1 MNRRTG
7 TTHSMRGL
15 LGETLAKRGLKLGV
29 NRARSVL
36 MWPQVVGPELARL
49 TRARN
54 QHGGTLFVE
63 ARDSAQA
70 HHLTMQRHHVLARL
84 RIAMG
89 DESVTELRFVVG
101 TLPPEA
107 AVVVQDA
114 LPPPDK
120 ARAQELVQDVPEVIR
135 GSAVRAAE
143 AITRARKWREQQGYS
158 PCPVC
163 GEATAE
169 QPCYACRLSLQDPAV
184 CRSAPLLARDP
195 RLLSSLPVM
204 LGDSGTRAARYLA
217 LEVLTDQMNLLALEC
232 VRSGGEVFYREYLGE
247 QARLFVALSLERT
260 NAPLTSR
267 HLKLLPERVAQVLAG
282 SVEQEH

>member
-1 MNRRTG
+1 MSRRTG
-7 TTHSMRGL
+7 TTHNMRGL

-29 NRARSVL
+29 GRARSVL

-114 LPPPDK
+114 LPPPDRER
-120 ARAQELVQDVPEVIR
+120 ARELVHDVPGTILDA
-135 GSAVRAAE
+135 AVRAAE

-163 GEATAE
+163 GEAAAE
-169 QPCYACRLSLQDPAV
+169 QPCYACSLTLKDPAV
-184 CRSAPLLARDP
+184 RRSVPLLARDP
-195 RLLSSLPVM
+195 RLLVSLPQT
-204 LGDSGTRAARYLA
+204 LGESGIRAARFLA
-217 LEVLTDQMNLLALEC
+217 LDLLRDQMNLLALEC
-232 VRSGGEVFYREYLGE
+232 VRSGGEVYYREYLGE
-247 QARLFVALSLERT
+247 QARLYVALSLERSH
-260 NAPLTSR
+260 APLTR
-267 HLKLLPERVAQVLAG
+267 DNMKLLPAAVAQVLAG
-282 SVEQEH
+282 SVEQEG

>member
-29 NRARSVL
+29 GRARSVL

-89 DESVTELRFVVG
+89 DESVSELRFVVG
-101 TLPPEA
+101 TLPPDR

-114 LPPPDK
+114 LPPPDRE
-120 ARAQELVQDVPEVIR
+120 RAQQLVHDVPDGLRDV
-135 GSAVRAAE
+135 AVRAAE
-143 AITRARKWREQQGYS
+143 AITRARRWREQQGYS

-169 QPCYACRLSLQDPAV
+169 QPCMACNRTLQDPAV
-184 CRSAPLLARDP
+184 KRAAPQLARDP
-195 RLLSSLPVM
+195 RMLVSLPAL
-204 LGDSGTRAARYLA
+204 LGDSGTQAARHLA
-217 LEVLTDQMNLLALEC
+217 LELLRDQMELLALEC

-260 NAPLTSR
+260 HAPLVRS
-267 HLKLLPERVAQVLAG
+267 HLKLLPERVQQVLAG
-282 SVEQEH
+282 SVEQDA